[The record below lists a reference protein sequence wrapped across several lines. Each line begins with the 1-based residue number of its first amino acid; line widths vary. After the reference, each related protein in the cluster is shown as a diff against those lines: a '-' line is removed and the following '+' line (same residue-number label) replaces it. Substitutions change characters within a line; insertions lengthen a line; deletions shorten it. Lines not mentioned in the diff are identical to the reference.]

1 MTVII
6 KTNRTNNIDNN
17 KRLVTVSYKVLK
29 KLKWTKLD
37 LYSLASFSV
46 KNQMGPVVKFNMIPV
61 DVKPVTYT

>member
-17 KRLVTVSYKVLK
+17 KRLVTVSFKVLK
-29 KLKWTKLD
+29 KLKWTILD